1 MINVFVWLILG
12 ALVGWLGSLR
22 DGPARNRQFNI
33 GLGIIGATL
42 GGLFFNGFDVG
53 ATTSSDPSVDLSG
66 LLVAFIG
73 AISVLT
79 IINVLQHGYDRPR

>member
-1 MINVFVWLILG
+1 MINVIVWLILG
-12 ALVGWLGSLR
+12 ALVGWLAALR
-22 DGPARNRQFNI
+22 GGPARSRQLNL
-33 GLGIIGATL
+33 GLGIIGAVL

-53 ATTSSDPSVDLSG
+53 AAASSGPLVDLSG

-79 IINVLQHGYDRPR
+79 LGNVLQQGHDRHR